1 MNVYVFG
8 NEYLA
13 EDSLAASVSKH
24 LDCHIVRCRSPEEL
38 MEADDDPITILDV
51 AKGATEP
58 SIIKLEQLK
67 TRSLMSMHDFDL
79 SFFLNLMKE
88 LGQEKH
94 IRIIGIPQQGDPAQL
109 AREVQALL

>member
-8 NEYLA
+8 NEYLG
-13 EDSLAASVSKH
+13 EDSLAASVSKYLH
-24 LDCHIVRCRSPEEL
+24 ANIVHCRSPEDL
-38 MEADDDPITILDV
+38 LEADDETITILDV
-51 AKGATEP
+51 AQGATKP
-58 SIIKLEQLK
+58 VIIKLEQLK

-94 IRIIGIPQQGDPAQL
+94 IRIIGIPQQGNPVEI
-109 AREVQALL
+109 AREVQDLL